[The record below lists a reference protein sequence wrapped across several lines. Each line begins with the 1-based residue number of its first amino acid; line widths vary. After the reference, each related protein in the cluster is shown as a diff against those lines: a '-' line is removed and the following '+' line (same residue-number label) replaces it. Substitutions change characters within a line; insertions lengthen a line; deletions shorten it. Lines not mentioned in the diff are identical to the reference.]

1 MIVGYN
7 DLFHTIGRSGQ
18 RVRLQTGEYWDFT
31 CTRKL
36 TGTDDDNGIVDGT
49 TDKPEAENQL
59 VETDFNVDIM
69 CCDPADESCE
79 QVSTLITS
87 LTNICFSVPLT
98 QPLSFALVPKPIR
111 NLHFS
116 STLILIMMGSSTRM
130 SIYTLINVLIPS
142 MMTMRLKWVRQ
153 LYLSKTAVMRL
164 PD

>member
-36 TGTDDDNGIVDGT
+36 TGNVDHKGAVNST
-49 TDKPEAENQL
+49 TDEPEGFGQL

-69 CCDPADESCE
+69 CCDPADTSCE
-79 QVSTLITS
+79 QVSSLITS
-87 LTNICFSVPLT
+87 LTKICFSVPLT
-98 QPLSFALVPKPIR
+98 QPLSFALVPKRIR

-116 STLILIMMGSSTRM
+116 STLTLIMMGTSTRM

-153 LYLSKTAVMRL
+153 
-164 PD
+164 

>member
-36 TGTDDDNGIVDGT
+36 TGTVDDNGIVDGT

-69 CCDPADESCE
+69 CRDPADESRE

-87 LTNICFSVPLT
+87 LTNVCFSVPLT
-98 QPLSFALVPKPIR
+98 QPLFFALVPMPIQT
-111 NLHFS
+111 LHSS
-116 STLILIMMGSSTRM
+116 ST
-130 SIYTLINVLIPS
+130 
-142 MMTMRLKWVRQ
+142 
-153 LYLSKTAVMRL
+153 
-164 PD
+164 

>member
-36 TGTDDDNGIVDGT
+36 TGTGGDGGKVDET
-49 TDKPEAENQL
+49 TDKPGAETGF

-69 CCDPADESCE
+69 CCDPEDESCE
-79 QVSTLITS
+79 QVSSLITS
-87 LTNICFSVPLT
+87 LTKICFSVPLM
-98 QPLSFALVPKPIR
+98 QPLSFALVQTPIR

-116 STLILIMMGSSTRM
+116 STLTLIMMGTSTRM
-130 SIYTLINVLIPS
+130 STYTLINVLIPS
-142 MMTMRLKWVRQ
+142 MMKMRLKWARQ
-153 LYLSKTAVMRL
+153 
-164 PD
+164 